1 MEESKEAPKFNATD
15 KQIEVSK
22 TLSSLLQTL
31 SLFKTMIAVG
41 DRDSVRFDIHFDK
54 KKTILSIFI
63 YPDGTIETDLYSTK
77 LVTEER
83 PLAKEDLIESKCITF
98 SELQSD
104 IVQYSDAARKLKK

>member
-1 MEESKEAPKFNATD
+1 MEEPKEAPKFNPTD
-15 KQIEVSK
+15 TQIEVSK
-22 TLSSLLQTL
+22 KLSSLLQTL

-54 KKTILSIFI
+54 KKLILSVFI
-63 YPDGTIETDLYSTK
+63 YPEGTIEIDLYSTK

-83 PLAKEDLIESKCITF
+83 PLNKDDLVESKCVMF

-104 IVQYSDAARKLKK
+104 IVHYSDAARKLKK